1 MIFLPNSFERYAA
14 SLRLY
19 LQISVLRDGEQTK
32 HLKMLK
38 RITRAEALYYKAES
52 SPVDI
57 IKLANSLLGAAI
69 IVMLQRDKRLAASFS
84 GRGVYLINKKLY
96 TALLMEL
103 ASLNTG
109 NTEINIKAD
118 NSGVII
124 KASGYQRLGKLP
136 IIIKAM
142 KGTYFR
148 HLNGNKLIIN
158 IPCEKTELD
167 PQPVENEWC
176 YILDRFSP
184 VNVYLENVNND
195 SFQ

>member
-1 MIFLPNSFERYAA
+1 MIFLPKSFERYAA

-19 LQISVLRDGEQTK
+19 LQISVLRDGEKSK

-38 RITRAEALYYKAES
+38 RINRAEALYYKAES

-69 IVMLQRDKRLAASFS
+69 IVMLQRGKRLAASFS
-84 GRGVYLINKKLY
+84 GKGVYLINKKLY

-103 ASLNTG
+103 ASLNSG
-109 NTEINIKAD
+109 NMEISITAENCRAVIKAYGTQ
-118 NSGVII
+118 S
-124 KASGYQRLGKLP
+124 LGKLA

-148 HLNGNKLIIN
+148 HSNGNKLIIN

>member
-1 MIFLPNSFERYAA
+1 MIFLPKSFERYAA

-38 RITRAEALYYKAES
+38 RINRAEALYYKAES

-69 IVMLQRDKRLAASFS
+69 IVMLQRGKRLTASFS
-84 GRGVYLINKKLY
+84 GQGVYMINKKLY

-103 ASLNTG
+103 AGLNTG
-109 NTEINIKAD
+109 NMEIGIKAY
-118 NSGVII
+118 NSGVSI
-124 KASGYQRLGKLP
+124 KASGCRSLGELA

-148 HLNGNKLIIN
+148 QSNGNKLIIN
-158 IPCEKTELD
+158 IPCEKTELA

-184 VNVYLENVNND
+184 VNVYLENVNSD